1 MPHDAN
7 RAAGLWLVSGKLHH
21 GKQYS
26 NNMLR
31 QYFISFLGALTAIW
45 ISFMLLVV
53 LMLTFAIG
61 SVVSAI
67 GSQEVAAKI
76 EKNSILCLNLSTQIE
91 EDKVQLNL
99 YDLINEVP
107 QPESLVDI
115 IGAIDAARSDRNIA
129 GIFVKCDGASAGI
142 ATREAIRD
150 ALTAFRKSGKW
161 VISYADTYTQ
171 GDYYVASAS
180 DEMYLNPIGE
190 VELKGLATGIPFFK
204 TLLDKAGVEM
214 QVVKVGTFKSAV
226 EPYLLTHMSEANR
239 LQTHVYLDNIWGK
252 MTEEIATSRG
262 ITKETI
268 NQLADS
274 MIVFS
279 PAEDFVE
286 YKLVD
291 GLKYGNEMESYLKGK
306 VGKEEDDDL
315 NMLSVGEYIAA
326 GAEVPN
332 TKSQRKK
339 IAVYYACGDIVDSGV
354 EGIVSSK
361 VVPDILDIADDDDID
376 AMVLRV
382 NSGGGS
388 AYASEQIW
396 HALEVFKSKGK
407 TLYVSMGDVAAS
419 GGYYISCGAEKIYA
433 EPMTITGSIG
443 IFGMIPCVKGLL
455 TDKIGVNF
463 DFVQTNDNTTAP
475 NLFEPMTPFQ
485 RARMQKMVDRGYD
498 LFTRRCAD
506 GRHMSQDSIKAIAE
520 GRVWDGMTAKKIGL
534 VDNLGSLN
542 DAIADLAKAKG
553 YTKYEIV
560 NYTKKES
567 SFWDMVANMQGQMK
581 AAALKE
587 QLGEYYPIVKHLQSI
602 KDMDE
607 VQARMPETVIE

>member
-1 MPHDAN
+1 
-7 RAAGLWLVSGKLHH
+7 
-21 GKQYS
+21 
-26 NNMLR
+26 
-31 QYFISFLGALTAIW
+31 
-45 ISFMLLVV
+45 
-53 LMLTFAIG
+53 
-61 SVVSAI
+61 
-67 GSQEVAAKI
+67 
-76 EKNSILCLNLSTQIE
+76 
-91 EDKVQLNL
+91 
-99 YDLINEVP
+99 
-107 QPESLVDI
+107 
-115 IGAIDAARSDRNIA
+115 
-129 GIFVKCDGASAGI
+129 
-142 ATREAIRD
+142 
-150 ALTAFRKSGKW
+150 
-161 VISYADTYTQ
+161 
-171 GDYYVASAS
+171 
-180 DEMYLNPIGE
+180 
-190 VELKGLATGIPFFK
+190 
-204 TLLDKAGVEM
+204 
-214 QVVKVGTFKSAV
+214 
-226 EPYLLTHMSEANR
+226 
-239 LQTHVYLDNIWGK
+239 
-252 MTEEIATSRG
+252 
-262 ITKETI
+262 
-268 NQLADS
+268 
-274 MIVFS
+274 
-279 PAEDFVE
+279 
-286 YKLVD
+286 
-291 GLKYGNEMESYLKGK
+291 
-306 VGKEEDDDL
+306 
-315 NMLSVGEYIAA
+315 MLSVGEYIAA

-560 NYTKKES
+560 NYTKKENN
-567 SFWDMVANMQGQMK
+567 FWDMVANMQGQMK

-587 QLGEYYPIVKHLQSI
+587 QLGDYYPIVKHLQSI